1 MAAQYPL
8 PATRPPEPLEPDA
21 PPPRSRGPILL
32 FIFCLAAAGAYDLWI
47 RRPAENAKPAEIPV
61 RTATVRRGTIER
73 TLRVSGVTSASRSQ
87 FLIAPKLQGTRRDRG
102 SSDLS
107 LTLQFLLPAGAP
119 VKKGQRV
126 AEFDRQF
133 METRLDD
140 LRAAIVQQ
148 EALMRRMNAAME
160 LKRVQLMLRIDRAK
174 ADAEKAELDLKTA
187 SVRSA
192 MQVERFRMNLEAARA
207 LHRQLEQELPYL
219 ETSERALIR
228 REEID
233 MEQARRELSKAERN
247 AAGMVLHASMDGV
260 LVLKKVSR
268 GAEQAEI
275 QPGEVVGPG
284 LAFAEIVDPSS
295 IVLQAN
301 VSQVDAE
308 LLSYAL
314 PARVHFDAYPEL
326 EIPAKIKS
334 IGAMTRPGGQRAQY
348 VREVPLQLTLS
359 ASEERVIANLS
370 ASADIVL
377 ERAEDVLIVPLE
389 CVFRDEANKPY
400 AMVRTESGW
409 ERRELDLG
417 IANQIEVSV
426 ESGVE
431 EGQSVAAEKFAR

>member
-1 MAAQYPL
+1 
-8 PATRPPEPLEPDA
+8 
-21 PPPRSRGPILL
+21 L
-32 FIFCLAAAGAYDLWI
+32 FILCVIAAGIYDLWI
-47 RRPAENAKPAEIPV
+47 RRQAEMAKPADMPV
-61 RTATVRRGTIER
+61 RTATARRGAIER
-73 TLRVSGVTSASRSQ
+73 TLRISGVTAAPRSQ

-107 LTLQFLLPAGAP
+107 LTLQYLLPAGVP

-148 EALMRRMNAAME
+148 EALMRRMEASME

-207 LHRQLEQELPYL
+207 LHKQLEAELPHL
-219 ETSERALIR
+219 DTSERALIR

-233 MEQARRELSKAERN
+233 MEQARRELSKAEKN
-247 AAGMVLHASMDGV
+247 AAGMVYHATMDGV

-275 QPGEVVGPG
+275 QQGEVVGPG

-295 IVLQAN
+295 IVLEAN
-301 VSQVDAE
+301 ISQVDAE

-326 EIPAKIKS
+326 ELPAKIKS
-334 IGAMTRPGGQRAQY
+334 IGAMTRTGGQRAQY
-348 VREVPLQLTLS
+348 VREVPLQLTLN
-359 ASEERVIANLS
+359 ATEERVIPNLS

-377 ERAEDVLIVPLE
+377 ERAEDVLILPRE
-389 CVFRDEANKPY
+389 CVFRDEANRPY

-409 ERRELDLG
+409 ARRELDLG
-417 IANQIEVSV
+417 IANHTEVAV

-431 EGQSVAAEKFAR
+431 EGESVAAEKLSR